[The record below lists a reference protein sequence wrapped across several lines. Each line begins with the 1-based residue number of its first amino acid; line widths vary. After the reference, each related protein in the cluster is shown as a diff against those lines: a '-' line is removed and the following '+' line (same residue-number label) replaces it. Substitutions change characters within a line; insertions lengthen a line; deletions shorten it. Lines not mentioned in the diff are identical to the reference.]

1 VPSFLFFFAVNP
13 VTESTI
19 NKLQALALRKI
30 KKWLNLPRS
39 FTASA
44 LYHPGVIDIPEL
56 SALKTK
62 AKLTLLASISTSQD
76 PLIEEIS
83 GYFTNKS
90 FCEALKVPSISCDIL
105 QKAKSSIA
113 SITTRSLNK
122 ECKRIHRSGI
132 CSRHEEHLK
141 SLSVQS
147 KFLEVTDLESQNR
160 VWNRVMLGLPA
171 GQYSFILRAGT
182 DTLPTPLNLKRWKYK
197 ADARCTLCCNTN
209 PTVHHI
215 LSNCPVSL
223 NQGRYTWR
231 HDCALAAIQKGIQ
244 THLPPE
250 VSLIVDLP
258 GSRACE
264 NPVSTIPD
272 RILVTSARPDIV
284 LITESEKKIDLLELT
299 IPHNSLESI
308 SNARTR
314 KSTKENYQ
322 QALSDLESRDWSANL
337 HTIEIGSLGH
347 WVHSSLR
354 SLCLACPSISKKD
367 ARAILDSAATK
378 VISASELIF
387 RARQE
392 AEWTSSRPLL

>member
-1 VPSFLFFFAVNP
+1 M
-13 VTESTI
+13 I
-19 NKLQALALRKI
+19 
-30 KKWLNLPRS
+30 
-39 FTASA
+39 
-44 LYHPGVIDIPEL
+44 
-56 SALKTK
+56 
-62 AKLTLLASISTSQD
+62 
-76 PLIEEIS
+76 
-83 GYFTNKS
+83 
-90 FCEALKVPSISCDIL
+90 
-105 QKAKSSIA
+105 
-113 SITTRSLNK
+113 
-122 ECKRIHRSGI
+122 
-132 CSRHEEHLK
+132 
-141 SLSVQS
+141 
-147 KFLEVTDLESQNR
+147 
-160 VWNRVMLGLPA
+160 GLPA